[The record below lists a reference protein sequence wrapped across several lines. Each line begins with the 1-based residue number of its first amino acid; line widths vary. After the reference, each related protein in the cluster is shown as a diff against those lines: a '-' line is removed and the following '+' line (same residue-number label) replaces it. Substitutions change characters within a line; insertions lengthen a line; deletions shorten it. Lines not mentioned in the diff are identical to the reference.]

1 MTCTYY
7 SKSRPLGMGCYPDS
21 ADNPVV
27 EVVNFESPRDCPRIG
42 TQAWGYVTYP
52 SPLSERDAS
61 LYELAP
67 GAIVPS
73 EAEVSLALDTGLFY
87 PAIIDGTLAVC
98 LFGSD
103 DCAGVPKS
111 FMIYGSNSV
120 SSFWREGRGAAA
132 HRVRSLLA
140 SLAADDSH
148 FKDVNIFAM
157 NARLLADDIRKPKVT
172 PIQVARMNEMSH
184 CDALAALLG

>member
-1 MTCTYY
+1 MTYTYY
-7 SKSRPLGMGCYPDS
+7 SKNRPLVMGCYPSNDEY
-21 ADNPVV
+21 PIV

-42 TQAWGYVTYP
+42 TQAWGYATYL
-52 SPLSERDAS
+52 SPLSERDAA

-73 EAEVSLALDTGLFY
+73 ELEVALALDNGLFY
-87 PAIIDGTLAVC
+87 PAMIDGALAVC

-103 DCAGVPKS
+103 DFKGVPKS
-111 FMIYGSNSV
+111 FMIYGLKNV
-120 SSFWREGRGAAA
+120 PSFWREGRGAAVR
-132 HRVRSLLA
+132 RVRSLLA

-148 FKDVNIFAM
+148 FEDVNLFAM
-157 NARLLADDIRKPKVT
+157 NARLLADDIRKSKVT
-172 PIQVARMNEMSH
+172 PVQAARMNEMSS